1 MLVLTRKANQ
11 KIEIGG
17 NIVVTVL
24 SVKGNSVRLGIEA
37 PRDVRV
43 VRGELG
49 RKPESTPA
57 ELPAAAELVLPD
69 VALPEASQ
77 PGRVRGASSSLRQAP
92 LDAGRLRD
100 LRCSPLSR
108 FLAASAATDV
118 AAEWPARETASAG
131 ETRLR
136 V

>member
-1 MLVLTRKANQ
+1 MLVLTRKMHQ

-43 VRGELG
+43 VRGELD
-49 RKPESTPA
+49 RKSDSIPA
-57 ELPAAAELVLPD
+57 ELPAATELVLPD
-69 VALPEASQ
+69 AAMPEAML
-77 PGRVRGASSSLRQAP
+77 PGRVRSASSSLRQVP

-100 LRCSPLSR
+100 ARCSPLSR

-118 AAEWPARETASAG
+118 AAEWPTRAAELPA
-131 ETRLR
+131 ETRMR

>member
-17 NIVVTVL
+17 GIVVTVL

-37 PRDVRV
+37 PREVRV

-49 RKPESTPA
+49 RKA
-57 ELPAAAELVLPD
+57 EPTSADLHDAAEMVLPD
-69 VALPEASQ
+69 AAAPGAAAF
-77 PGRVRGASSSLRQAP
+77 GRVRGASSSLRQAP
-92 LDAGRLRD
+92 TDAVRLRD

-108 FLAASAATDV
+108 FIAADAAADV
-118 AAEWPARETASAG
+118 STRESESQVPAC
-131 ETRLR
+131 LR
-136 V
+136 A

>member
-37 PRDVRV
+37 PREVRV

-49 RKPESTPA
+49 SKPESIPVEMPDA
-57 ELPAAAELVLPD
+57 VELVLP
-69 VALPEASQ
+69 AANLPEASQ
-77 PGRVRGASSSLRQAP
+77 PSRMLGNSSSLRQAP
-92 LDAGRLRD
+92 LNSGRLRD
-100 LRCSPLSR
+100 VRSSPLSR

-118 AAEWPARETASAG
+118 SAEWPTRDTSSTRETK
-131 ETRLR
+131 LR